1 MLTAFGSTVYIINRT
16 FTGTPT
22 AANYMEQTLSTS
34 SGAFTALI
42 TTPTQRDV
50 MMEPGHYLAE
60 DRFFHIASGA
70 GAVANQF
77 DWVQIAGT
85 GDFYVVSENVS
96 WYIVGQIPKLRILGR
111 RIKTT

>member
-1 MLTAFGSTVYIINRT
+1 
-16 FTGTPT
+16 
-22 AANYMEQTLSTS
+22 MEQTISTS

-42 TTPTQRDV
+42 TSPTQRDI
-50 MMEPGHYLAE
+50 MIEPGHYLAD

-85 GDFYVVSENVS
+85 NDYYVISEIVS
-96 WYIVGQIPKLRILGR
+96 WYVVGTIPKLRIHGR